1 MKKRP
6 AYAAPRGW
14 QTLALLLLTLLL
26 AGCAASGGSQA
37 QAGASLALTSQGEDA
52 ETRWNDSATRIALD
66 PQGIHIQGPG
76 AMAQGQLLTVSQAG
90 VYVLSGTL
98 DNGQILVDA
107 PKGALVRL
115 VLKGVTVANQTG
127 AALYVTQCRKL
138 VVTLAPDTQNALTD
152 GGDRF
157 TYQDP
162 EEKEPNAAF
171 FAKNDLTLNGDG
183 SLRVNAA
190 FQHGITAKDNLLIL
204 GGQVVVDAADSA
216 LRGND
221 SVTVAGGV
229 LTLKGRHDG
238 IQTHNDQEADK
249 GWVLLSGGVVDIAC
263 GYDGVQADR
272 ALTVTGGVVT
282 ITSGVNRQGDS
293 HSQKGLKARG
303 DLTVRGGVLTIQS
316 PDDSLH
322 AKGHMEIAGGVITLD
337 SGDDAIHADGDF
349 LLQGGE
355 VRITRSHEG
364 IEAARITIQGGV
376 VDITSAEDGINASG
390 EGKNGSGENAILI
403 SGGSVQV
410 LAGGD
415 GLDSNGSLTVL
426 GGQVLCLIQSTPDNG
441 AMDCDGAFTVSGG
454 VLIYGGSGTGRTPT
468 GQPYVRFSVP
478 VAEGTPLE
486 LGQGGQ
492 TLAAFTPGFPCREL
506 VFCVPGLVSGQEYQL
521 MSGGQVLGT
530 TQAEIQA
537 Q

>member
-1 MKKRP
+1 M
-6 AYAAPRGW
+6 
-14 QTLALLLLTLLL
+14 
-26 AGCAASGGSQA
+26 
-37 QAGASLALTSQGEDA
+37 
-52 ETRWNDSATRIALD
+52 
-66 PQGIHIQGPG
+66 
-76 AMAQGQLLTVSQAG
+76 
-90 VYVLSGTL
+90 
-98 DNGQILVDA
+98 DA
-107 PKGALVRL
+107 PKDALVRL
-115 VLKGVTVANQTG
+115 VLRALPFNQTG
-127 AALYVTQCRKL
+127 APCTLLNAAL
-138 VVTLAPDTQNALTD
+138 VVTLAPDTQNALAD

-157 TYQDP
+157 TYQDQ

-229 LTLKGRHDG
+229 LTLKSRQDG

-282 ITSGVNRQGDS
+282 ITTGVNRQGDS
-293 HSQKGLKARG
+293 HSQKGLKAGG
-303 DLTVRGGVLTIQS
+303 DLTVRGGVLAIQS

-322 AKGHMEIAGGVITLD
+322 GGGHMEIAGGVVTLD
-337 SGDDAIHADGDF
+337 SGDDAIHADGDL

-364 IEAARITIQGGV
+364 MEAARITIQGGV
-376 VDITSAEDGINASG
+376 VDITSEEDGINASG

-426 GGQVLCLIQSTPDNG
+426 GGQVLALSSPPRTMGPWMRRPSPFPGRADLWRQWHG
-441 AMDCDGAFTVSGG
+441 A
-454 VLIYGGSGTGRTPT
+454 TPT
-468 GQPYVRFSVP
+468 GQSVQFS
-478 VAEGTPLE
+478 ACGGGNPLS
-486 LGQGGQ
+486 LGSAQ
-492 TLAAFTPGFPCREL
+492 TLASFTSAFSAGSWCFVYR
-506 VFCVPGLVSGQEYQL
+506 GW
-521 MSGGQVLGT
+521 
-530 TQAEIQA
+530 
-537 Q
+537 